1 MVLLLLLLLRGW
13 RAGEF
18 DVLFSI
24 LRGRDCGYGT
34 VEICDRHAE
43 KILVYIVCAST
54 SSSTSCSS
62 SSYSSSSDVD
72 PPNGDVKALGS
83 DGSLCG
89 GSGRCELEF
98 DVAGEAGLGRG
109 FRLPSSGM
117 LLGLLRRMVIFRFG
131 LGP

>member
-1 MVLLLLLLLRGW
+1 MVLLLLLLLLLLLRGW

-24 LRGRDCGYGT
+24 LRGRDCGYGAI
-34 VEICDRHAE
+34 EICNRHAE
-43 KILVYIVCAST
+43 KVLVYIVCAST

-62 SSYSSSSDVD
+62 SSSDGD
-72 PPNGDVKALGS
+72 PPDGDVKALGS

-98 DVAGEAGLGRG
+98 NVAGEASLGRG